1 MLNKLNND
9 NEMKQRWSDNC
20 NSVRVQNFTVESST
34 NGFSYQFFQDEGVFT
49 FLSPGN
55 KKIYGKIYYS
65 KFREYI
71 EALNPKRLEKN
82 QLEFKNLSFD
92 KLLKRYN
99 ELNDTDQVKPS
110 ELRDTAEKITNVDDI
125 ID

>member
-1 MLNKLNND
+1 
-9 NEMKQRWSDNC
+9 
-20 NSVRVQNFTVESST
+20 
-34 NGFSYQFFQDEGVFT
+34 
-49 FLSPGN
+49 
-55 KKIYGKIYYS
+55 
-65 KFREYI
+65 
-71 EALNPKRLEKN
+71 LEKN